1 MNGACWS
8 RVLPTHVPNP
18 ELRLW
23 SKEVGG
29 LLKLQRGD
37 EVILGGNQVVEGMD
51 YIRNVMEAI
60 NLEIGQTNLVMVER

>member
-1 MNGACWS
+1 MLVTCTS
-8 RVLPTHVPNP
+8 THVPNP

-37 EVILGGNQVVEGMD
+37 EVILGGNQVAEGMD
-51 YIRNVMEAI
+51 PYAQRYGGI